1 MGALYSRGINKSLE
15 GKSFD
20 EQMALLDSYQK
31 DPTAGLAAVGST
43 GGNKASKKDP
53 RPLGDTGR
61 GKRAAPAGQAEA
73 LFRSSVEGAKTRIT
87 NEAREKDSKL
97 GKVTPKQQ
105 LADASEQ
112 GITAGQDVDYSL
124 GANGDEVEGGDIDT
138 ESSEGGGRKRKREG
152 GSGSIRV

>member
-1 MGALYSRGINKSLE
+1 MGNMFAGGINKSLE

-31 DPTAGLAAVGST
+31 DPTAGLADVGII
-43 GGNKASKKDP
+43 GGNKASERDP
-53 RPLGDTGR
+53 RPLGDTGG
-61 GKRAAPAGQAEA
+61 GKIAPPKGQLEAMFGASARAT
-73 LFRSSVEGAKTRIT
+73 KTRLT
-87 NEAREKDSKL
+87 DEAKERDSKL

-112 GITAGQDVDYSL
+112 GITAGKEVDYSL
-124 GANGDEVEGGDIDT
+124 GADGDQVEGGDIDT
-138 ESSEGGGRKRKREG
+138 EASKGGGRKRKREG